1 MRTIGWIFLWG
12 ALIAGGPACGAAP
25 FLTPT
30 PVLSGALTPTATLS
44 AGESPLNSITLV
56 PNPLGDKITFRATV
70 ALPSIV
76 KIRIHDHFYA
86 PVTVLQKKGTGCFD
100 VLWKV
105 RKVPDGIYYY
115 DSEIQDVKSGSTVK
129 LPMQKVIVTQ

>member
-1 MRTIGWIFLWG
+1 MVTGMCQ
-12 ALIAGGPACGAAP
+12 AGS
-25 FLTPT
+25 LTPT
-30 PVLSGALTPTATLS
+30 PALVLSLTPTAIP
-44 AGESPLNSITLV
+44 GSPPDSITLV
-56 PNPLGDKITFRATV
+56 SNPLGDKITFRATV

-76 KIRIHDHFYA
+76 KIKIHDHFYA
-86 PVTVLQKKGTGCFD
+86 PVTILQKTGTGCFD

-115 DSEIQDVKSGSTVK
+115 DSEIKDVKSGSTVK

>member
-1 MRTIGWIFLWG
+1 MRTTAIFLLGMAAAWVVQ
-12 ALIAGGPACGAAP
+12 AGWAAP
-25 FLTPT
+25 SFTPTPTVGLTPT
-30 PVLSGALTPTATLS
+30 PPAAAPDSVA
-44 AGESPLNSITLV
+44 LV
-56 PNPLGDKITFRATV
+56 PNPLGDKITFRATT

-76 KIRIHDHFYA
+76 KISIHDHFYA

-115 DSEIQDVKSGSTVK
+115 DSEIQDVKSGSVLK

>member
-1 MRTIGWIFLWG
+1 MVMG
-12 ALIAGGPACGAAP
+12 ACQAGG
-25 FLTPT
+25 LTPT
-30 PVLSGALTPTATLS
+30 PALILTLTPVATPG
-44 AGESPLNSITLV
+44 AGIQESSPNSITLV
-56 PNPLGDKITFRATV
+56 SNPLGDKITFRATV

-86 PVTVLQKKGTGCFD
+86 PVTILQKKGTGCFD

-105 RKVPDGIYYY
+105 QKVPDGIYYY
-115 DSEIQDVKSGSTVK
+115 DSEIKDAKSGSTIK